1 MESLGRAF
9 SQANVSAALPA
20 RGISDLT
27 RLRLVAGLI
36 LLFIA
41 LVGLLGSDWDI
52 QWHSVIGRDRTFTP
66 PHDIILAGIG
76 LAGIVALISILIET
90 SWARRHSE
98 LRAYGTEFL
107 GVLSSS
113 LGSYLVGFGAV
124 CAAVGFVLD
133 TYWHALYGLDVTLW
147 APFHTMAYM
156 GGVVS
161 TFGTIYLLLSAAHLA
176 EMQHKRGLALFSYT
190 GLVAEL
196 GLLLSK
202 LSTFIFPALVGY
214 DLHLAALDL
223 NLFPTLLA
231 VVAVLVC
238 VLAMRLIPWKGAA
251 SMVVVAFLLIFLLV
265 SAFVPPMM
273 TLLVQAEHQ
282 TYLAQARLI
291 GSTIVA
297 LLGQTPLLLLL
308 SLSLDGVTWLAQRGK
323 WTFARQNAWR
333 LVAAMISMILV
344 TGLMLLLSYRGGIN
358 RTLVLDLVFALL
370 LTLPGSL
377 LGNWLAS
384 AISESM
390 QALRG

>member
-9 SQANVSAALPA
+9 PQANVPA
-20 RGISDLT
+20 VSPGKGISDLA
-27 RLRLVAGLI
+27 RLRLVTGLI
-36 LLFIA
+36 LMLIA
-41 LVGLLGSDWDI
+41 LVGLLGFDWDI
-52 QWHSVIGRDRTFTP
+52 QWHAVIGRDRTFTP
-66 PHDIILAGIG
+66 PHNIILTSIG
-76 LAGIVALISILIET
+76 LAGIVALMSILIET

-98 LRAYGTEFL
+98 LHAYGTEFL
-107 GVLSSS
+107 GVLYSS

-147 APFHTMAYM
+147 APFHTMSYM
-156 GGVVS
+156 GGVVG
-161 TFGTIYLLLSAAHLA
+161 TFGAIYLLLSAAHLA
-176 EMQHKRGLALFSYT
+176 QMQQKRGLALFSYAS
-190 GLVAEL
+190 LVVEL

-223 NLFPTLLA
+223 TFFPTLLA
-231 VVAVLVC
+231 GVAVLVC
-238 VLAMRLIPWKGAA
+238 VLAMRLIPWTGTA
-251 SMVVVAFLLIFLLV
+251 SMVVVTFLLIFLLV

-282 TYLAQARLI
+282 TYLAQASLI

-297 LLGQTPLLLLL
+297 LLGQTPGLLLL
-308 SLSLDGVTWLAQRGK
+308 SLSLDGVAWLARRGK
-323 WTFARQNAWR
+323 WTLARQNAWR
-333 LVAAMISMILV
+333 LVATMISMILV
-344 TGLMLLLSYRGGIN
+344 TGLMLVLSDRGGIN
-358 RTLVLDLVFALL
+358 GTLVLDLVLALL
-370 LTLPGSL
+370 LTLPGCL

-390 QALRG
+390 QALRR

>member
-1 MESLGRAF
+1 MESLGRALPR
-9 SQANVSAALPA
+9 ANVSAVSPA
-20 RGISDLT
+20 RGISDLAN
-27 RLRLVAGLI
+27 LRLVTGMI

-41 LVGLLGSDWDI
+41 LVGLLGFDWDI
-52 QWHSVIGRDRTFTP
+52 QWHAVIGRDRTFTP
-66 PHDIILAGIG
+66 PHDMILLGIG

-107 GVLSSS
+107 GVLYSS

-147 APFHTMAYM
+147 APFHTMSYM
-156 GGVVS
+156 GGVVG
-161 TFGTIYLLLSAAHLA
+161 TFGAIYLLLSAAHLA
-176 EMQHKRGLALFSYT
+176 KMQHKRGLALFSYT
-190 GLVAEL
+190 SLIVEL

-202 LSTFIFPALVGY
+202 LSTFIFPALLGY

-223 NLFPTLLA
+223 NFFLPLLA
-231 VVAVLVC
+231 VIAVLVC
-238 VLAMRLIPWKGAA
+238 VLARRLIPWPGAA

-282 TYLAQARLI
+282 TYLAQASLI

-308 SLSLDGVTWLAQRGK
+308 SLSLDGVAWLAQRGK
-323 WTFARQNAWR
+323 WTPARQNAWR
-333 LVAAMISMILV
+333 LVAAIISMILV
-344 TGLMLLLSYRGGIN
+344 TGLMLALSHRGGIN
-358 RTLVLDLVFALL
+358 GTLMLDFALMLL

-390 QALRG
+390 QTLRR